1 MEHLSLLIC
10 IFLRFDGDQQQLNIM
25 ETVPPALYFLETFCK
40 SKSEEYE
47 EIWMVPR
54 TLVYEN
60 VPKETNNLFI
70 RQNLEKMIPVFVY
83 LFFQNV

>member
-1 MEHLSLLIC
+1 MH
-10 IFLRFDGDQQQLNIM
+10 FPTFWWDQQQLNIM

-70 RQNLEKMIPVFVY
+70 RHNLEKMIPVFVY

>member
-1 MEHLSLLIC
+1 MGPATAEHYGNSSASF
-10 IFLRFDGDQQQLNIM
+10 IFSWNLR
-25 ETVPPALYFLETFCK
+25 K

-60 VPKETNNLFI
+60 VPKETINLFI